1 MHGNL
6 RGAGGNITTRPENH
20 SDWSARTRAGRSHVL
35 FEPDVSGGGYVATV
49 AAGKP
54 AGWRSTA
61 GGEYLAE
68 FLGTF
73 VLIMFGDGV
82 VAMTSSPGTE
92 SIIAKRSSTSVTA
105 SRLSL
110 ACCRN
115 ILLLVAKLH
124 ARTFAAFSLIPILT

>member
-6 RGAGGNITTRPENH
+6 RGAGGDITTRPENH

-61 GGEYLAE
+61 GGEDLAE

-82 VAMTSSPGTE
+82 VAMAVAALNGSGRALTKTT
-92 SIIAKRSSTSVTA
+92 IF
-105 SRLSL
+105 L
-110 ACCRN
+110 AAGDW
-115 ILLLVAKLH
+115 LLIV
-124 ARTFAAFSLIPILT
+124 FDWGF